1 MDLLSDNLIKT
12 HHPNLGNTRAE
23 LNLTEKIVQFGTG
36 MLLRALPDYL
46 IHQANRK
53 GLYNGSIVAIK
64 STSPDTHLFRQQDC
78 LYTVIEKG
86 PNTPKN
92 AHSSNG
98 KTVVTALSRVLA
110 AETEWEDVLACARN
124 PEITIVISNTTEAGL
139 TYLPEKIL
147 NRVPDSF
154 PGKLTAYLF
163 ERFLAIPSRASGTA
177 SRASATGASRTSA
190 TGALGTSMAYG
201 MVILPTEL
209 VVNNGQIL
217 RDFVLRHAE
226 ENGLPED
233 FSHWIKTQNY
243 FCNTLVDRIVPG
255 RCEEGNVVFH
265 SGLFESLRDPL
276 FEDLGDSTEL
286 ENGHRGSRNGNFAY
300 RDDLH
305 TAAEPYLLW
314 AIEGNSEV
322 RDRLKFVQADE
333 RIIVTDNIE
342 PYRERKLRILNGS
355 NTHVAGIGFLAGC
368 STTFDTMEDSLVARY
383 TEDLILKEIVPTIQD
398 LVPDATTFAHET
410 MDRFRNPEIRYPLLQ
425 IALQY
430 SSKMNSRNAET
441 FFRYYQKDGA
451 IPTLNALGL
460 AAYFVFNTPAGSSDG
475 KFYGEHNGTRYTYR
489 DDHASFVGTELYTC
503 CTAADFTRAVTNI
516 LKNKAI
522 FTKDL
527 TEIPGLTAYVVEKIL
542 DIRQHGMR
550 MVLEKML

>member
-1 MDLLSDNLIKT
+1 MLEPTAYLSKNLLPDLGIAGT
-12 HHPNLGNTRAE
+12 ELG
-23 LNLTEKIVQFGTG
+23 LKEKVIQFGTG

-46 IHQANRK
+46 IHQANTK
-53 GLYNGSIVAIK
+53 GLFKGSIVAVK
-64 STSPDTHLFRQQDC
+64 STSPDTQLFRQQDC

-92 AHSSNG
+92 SHSSNG
-98 KTVVTALSRVLA
+98 KTIVTALSRVLA
-110 AETEWEDVLACARN
+110 AETQWEEVLACARN

-147 NRVPDSF
+147 DRVPDSF

-163 ERFLAIPSRASGTA
+163 ERFLTMKAVP

-255 RCEEGNVVFH
+255 RCEEGSVVFH
-265 SGLFESLRDPL
+265 SGP
-276 FEDLGDSTEL
+276 FEDLSNSTEL

-355 NTHVAGIGFLAGC
+355 NTHVAGIARNRGFLTHL
-368 STTFDTMEDSLVARY
+368 SQFFDM
-383 TEDLILKEIVPTIQD
+383 
-398 LVPDATTFAHET
+398 
-410 MDRFRNPEIRYPLLQ
+410 
-425 IALQY
+425 
-430 SSKMNSRNAET
+430 
-441 FFRYYQKDGA
+441 
-451 IPTLNALGL
+451 LG
-460 AAYFVFNTPAGSSDG
+460 
-475 KFYGEHNGTRYTYR
+475 RR
-489 DDHASFVGTELYTC
+489 
-503 CTAADFTRAVTNI
+503 
-516 LKNKAI
+516 
-522 FTKDL
+522 
-527 TEIPGLTAYVVEKIL
+527 
-542 DIRQHGMR
+542 
-550 MVLEKML
+550 